1 MNSGRLFVVV
11 LIAVLIAG
19 GVFFLTRMMQPVQQP
34 PQTVVVKEP
43 APSVGK
49 GVLVATT
56 DVPAGTLLKK
66 ADTQFAFRTWPE
78 ESADQDIYM
87 IDGTDKISDFDGAVI
102 RTGVRKGEPLTRS
115 NVIKPGERG
124 FLSAVLKPGMRAVSM
139 AVNAGTGVAGFVFP
153 GDHVDLIL
161 SHAVNLPQGK
171 DKVSHNLSETFLHNI
186 RVVAIDQVTNDLDST
201 PKVSGFVTVEATPEQ
216 SERIALAQQMGELR
230 LVLRSLVLD
239 DSGKAVDDD
248 TFEAETTPLLGAAGG
263 AVTLP
268 ADGARTFTLD
278 SDLSQIV
285 APPNGSS
292 SGESGT
298 VQVILGDRV
307 QDVSV
312 K

>member
-1 MNSGRLFVVV
+1 MNAGRLFVVV
-11 LIAVLIAG
+11 LVAVLIAG
-19 GVFFLTRMMQPVQQP
+19 GVFFLTRMMQPVQQQ
-34 PQTVVVKEP
+34 QTVVIKETV
-43 APSVGK
+43 PSVGK

-78 ESADQDIYM
+78 ESTDQEIYV
-87 IDGTDKISDFDGAVI
+87 IEGTDKIEDFDGAVV

-161 SHAVNLPQGK
+161 SHAVILPQGK
-171 DKVSHNLSETFLHNI
+171 DKISHNLSETFLHNL
-186 RVVAIDQVTNDLDST
+186 RVVAIDQVTNDLDAT

-239 DSGKAVDDD
+239 DSGKAVDDN
-248 TFEAETTPLLGAAGG
+248 TVETETTPLLGAAGG
-263 AVTLP
+263 TITLP
-268 ADGARTFTLD
+268 TDGARTFTLD

-292 SGESGT
+292 SGQSGT